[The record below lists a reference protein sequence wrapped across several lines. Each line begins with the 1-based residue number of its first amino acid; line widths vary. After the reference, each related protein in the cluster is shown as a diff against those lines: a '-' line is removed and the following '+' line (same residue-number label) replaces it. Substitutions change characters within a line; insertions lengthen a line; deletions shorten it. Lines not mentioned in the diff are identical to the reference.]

1 MMEYQQL
8 QSVFHHASA
17 LLTYP
22 HSDWWE
28 ELGTYQESI
37 NSLTNERI
45 KNLFQAF
52 MDDCQKTDQQE
63 LMERY
68 VYTFDFG
75 KQTNLYVT
83 YGNSGE
89 RRERGLEL
97 LALKNI
103 YKRAG
108 FNVTDIEL
116 PDYLPL
122 ILEFASVADWEF
134 VEEIITKYADA
145 FNELEQKLIKQQSSY
160 RYLLIAVSESLALYQ
175 KDLPVERGV

>member
-22 HSDWWE
+22 HSDWRE
-28 ELGTYQESI
+28 EMGTYQDSI

-68 VYTFDFG
+68 VYTFGFG

-89 RRERGLEL
+89 RKERRLEL
-97 LALKNI
+97 VALKNI
-103 YKRAG
+103 HKQAVC
-108 FNVTDIEL
+108 NVTDIEL
-116 PDYLPL
+116 PDYFLL
-122 ILEFASVADWEF
+122 ILEFAIAADLEF
-134 VEEIITKYADA
+134 VEEIITKNANA
-145 FNELEQKLIKQQSSY
+145 FTELEQK
-160 RYLLIAVSESLALYQ
+160 
-175 KDLPVERGV
+175 